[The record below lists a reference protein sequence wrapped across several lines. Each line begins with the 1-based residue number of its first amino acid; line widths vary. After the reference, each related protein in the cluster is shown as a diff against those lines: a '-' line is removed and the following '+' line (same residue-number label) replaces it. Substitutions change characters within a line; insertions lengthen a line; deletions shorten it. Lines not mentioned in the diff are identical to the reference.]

1 MVKAIPC
8 YSSDAPSDFTYGCG
22 EGGVEGGFAISFSKS
37 KRDFVEAFGRKLA
50 KAVTLR
56 VNERFPLLEIA
67 VAFDIFDRRRFPEAA
82 AAAVRMGDKA
92 GAVERRVR

>member
-1 MVKAIPC
+1 
-8 YSSDAPSDFTYGCG
+8 
-22 EGGVEGGFAISFSKS
+22 
-37 KRDFVEAFGRKLA
+37 
-50 KAVTLR
+50 
-56 VNERFPLLEIA
+56 LEIA